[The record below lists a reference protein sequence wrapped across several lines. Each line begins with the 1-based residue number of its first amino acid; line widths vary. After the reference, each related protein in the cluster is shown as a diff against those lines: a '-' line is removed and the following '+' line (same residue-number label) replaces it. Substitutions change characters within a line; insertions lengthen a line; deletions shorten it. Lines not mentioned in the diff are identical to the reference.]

1 MSIILGLSVFFE
13 GKNGRMSDKKIDKI
27 ESKKGKRKS
36 IAGNLKFIL
45 LNIGK

>member
-1 MSIILGLSVFFE
+1 MSIILGLSVFFA
-13 GKNGRMSDKKIDKI
+13 GKNGRISVKEVDKI

-36 IAGNLKFIL
+36 ITDDLKIIL